1 VEALSLRE
9 RALSA
14 YIDQLDNHPFTGTL
28 YNYLGND
35 SLALDNF
42 DKAVEYFSKALT
54 IRKNVLGFY
63 HQETA
68 RSLHD
73 LGVAYKMKVSLL
85 LLPVKSS
92 LLRSFF
98 FWDVTQ
104 RGLNRNSPSPNSE
117 CIEVNRG
124 RVSKPDCGPLDMSCG
139 KMNTTLA

>member
-1 VEALSLRE
+1 MEALSLRE

-35 SLALDNF
+35 SLALGNF

-98 FWDVTQ
+98 FGCHATGTKQ
-104 RGLNRNSPSPNSE
+104 E
-117 CIEVNRG
+117 
-124 RVSKPDCGPLDMSCG
+124 
-139 KMNTTLA
+139 